1 MASMDIKQLQALI
14 AIGDH
19 GSFSDAARALGTVQ
33 SNVSSRIKALESSL
47 DAVLVDRSTG
57 RLTRI
62 GEAVAKRAQRIEI
75 EFDAIVDDVVAL
87 QSGVSGLVSVG
98 MIGTT
103 GRWLVPAL
111 FATMRERH
119 PNVRLEV
126 LEGTNSTLETGLA
139 NGQLDVAVVNL
150 PIGSRDVDSFP
161 LFQEDL
167 CLVIAHASPIAER
180 HRSSAKRGAPYHPVA
195 LAELGEMELLLPL
208 KGTTLRDQIDAAVA
222 GAGVVLTAIIELEG
236 IRMLAS
242 LAFDGHGPA
251 LLPASAI
258 PQHIRAEFAAI
269 PLETSPHR
277 TVGVAVRRRGFPAAS
292 TRVVV
297 EVMKEIVRSTEV
309 LPEGIAPITLTAS
322 L

>member
-1 MASMDIKQLQALI
+1 MDLKQLQALI

-19 GSFSDAARALGTVQ
+19 GSFSEAARALGTVQ
-33 SNVSSRIKALESSL
+33 SNISSRIKALEASL
-47 DAVLVDRSTG
+47 DATLIDRSTG
-57 RLTRI
+57 RLTRV
-62 GEAVAKRAQRIEI
+62 GEAVAKRAQRIEM
-75 EFDAIVDDVVAL
+75 EVDAIVDDVIAL
-87 QSGVSGLVSVG
+87 QSGVSGIVSVG

-103 GRWLVPAL
+103 GRWLVPIL
-111 FATMRERH
+111 FAVIRDHH

-126 LEGTNSTLETGLA
+126 LEGTNSTLEAGLE
-139 NGQLDVAVVNL
+139 NGTLDVAVVNL
-150 PIGSRDVDSFP
+150 PIPSSDIDSFP

-167 CLVIAHASPIAER
+167 CLVTTRDSALATT
-180 HRSSAKRGAPYHPVA
+180 HRSKNRKGVHYDPVP
-195 LAELGEMELLLPL
+195 LAELSTIELLLPL
-208 KGTTLRDQIDAAVA
+208 KGTTLREQIDAAVA
-222 GAGVVLTAIIELEG
+222 PAGVVLTPLIELEG

-251 LLPASAI
+251 IIPASAI
-258 PQHIRAEFAAI
+258 PEHIRAEFAAI

-297 EVMKEIVRSTEV
+297 EAMKEIVRSTDV
-309 LPEGIAPITLTAS
+309 LPDGISPIQLTAS